1 MKLQI
6 ITALMLASVFALFSC
21 GNPEYDK
28 AIEEADALYT
38 ESDYQGAKT
47 LYEKAL
53 KISPDEEYPKT
64 QLDKVN
70 GFLQEI
76 AKQKAIEDA
85 KIYKA
90 LIEKADK
97 FYNEKDYQVA
107 KDVYMNAS
115 EVKPNEAYPK
125 TQIAKINKIIA
136 EQEAMNNYPY
146 HIVVGCFEVD
156 KNAERYLEKIRSHS
170 SDARS
175 IPILGGRM
183 DAVTYKSYKTL
194 SDAYRDLSK
203 GKEIAGEAWV
213 MRK

>member
-1 MKLQI
+1 
-6 ITALMLASVFALFSC
+6 
-21 GNPEYDK
+21 
-28 AIEEADALYT
+28 
-38 ESDYQGAKT
+38 
-47 LYEKAL
+47 
-53 KISPDEEYPKT
+53 
-64 QLDKVN
+64 
-70 GFLQEI
+70 
-76 AKQKAIEDA
+76 
-85 KIYKA
+85 
-90 LIEKADK
+90 
-97 FYNEKDYQVA
+97 
-107 KDVYMNAS
+107 MNAS